1 MRHVAVALAAIVLS
15 SSFLGCPLLKKRAEA
30 NEDPEDPTAAL
41 ADAATVTVTGTGAKN
56 EDHVLRYEKETPLPN
71 EPAVI
76 AADGIVARTFP
87 GNGTPVAPL
96 AKGTPVTKI
105 ARYFSTAVLVSF
117 DDPSG
122 DGSKLI
128 GWVPP
133 KAFEEATS
141 APTNTT
147 APPPTPPPPPSPTPP
162 QPQPPQPS
170 ARDAGGGGN
179 TVVDAGGGGSTTVVD
194 AGGGRG
200 GGLVRVV
207 VDAGGGGG
215 GGNQNANTD
224 KIPQPPK
231 GVQAVPPVNGKC
243 PDGWT
248 IAQNMCRRKCNTDAD
263 CDRGIFCAVK
273 GGAKVCTSDR

>member
-1 MRHVAVALAAIVLS
+1 MKHVAVALAAIVLA
-15 SSFLGCPLLKKRAEA
+15 SSFLGCPLLKKKAEA
-30 NEDPEDPTAAL
+30 DDDPEEPTAAL
-41 ADAATVTVTGTGAKN
+41 TDAATVKVTGTGAKN
-56 EDHVLRYEKETPLPN
+56 EEQVLRYEKETPLQN

-76 AADGIVARTFP
+76 ANDGVVARTFP
-87 GNGTPVAPL
+87 GNGAPVAPL
-96 AKGTPVTKI
+96 PKGTPVTKI

-117 DDPSG
+117 DDPLG
-122 DGSKLI
+122 DGSKLM

-141 APTNTT
+141 VPTNTM
-147 APPPTPPPPPSPTPP
+147 APPPTPSRPPPPTP
-162 QPQPPQPS
+162 PQPPQPS
-170 ARDAGGGGN
+170 ARDAGGGAKPL
-179 TVVDAGGGGSTTVVD
+179 VDAGGGGSTTVVD
-194 AGGGRG
+194 AGGGGRG
-200 GGLVRVV
+200 GGLIRV
-207 VDAGGGGG
+207 VDAGGG

-224 KIPQPPK
+224 KIPQPPR

-263 CDRGIFCAVK
+263 CDRGISCAMK